1 MDEALIRKQE
11 EELQH
16 TGRYYKHIC
25 FLCVPLLFVS
35 CYLYGLR
42 PLLLCGFAL
51 LMGNLCDRLISL
63 LRRRVYR
70 PGDYS
75 NESFALVIALL
86 MPATVDWYVLAAA
99 IVAGVLIGKE
109 VFGGYGSYP
118 FHPAAVGYAV
128 AAVSWPEQVFHYPA
142 PYANIPLWDASGVAT
157 SSTISD
163 TLRSGGLINISAL
176 SLVLGEYAA
185 PMGTGAAIVLAAC
198 GLFLWM
204 QKDVRLSASLSF
216 LITAGLIVFFFPR
229 QLGLTE
235 GTAFTAGLVFRL
247 RCVRDEMLTG
257 AMLFSAVFL
266 LNEPYTCAH
275 HRRGRILY
283 GVMVGAFTMGF
294 RYFGVYETGVCF
306 AILAVNS
313 ISGWLDRTEVRL
325 HELIKSGRY
334 FKEKK
339 TGKGDA
345 E

>member
-1 MDEALIRKQE
+1 MDEALIRLQE
-11 EELQH
+11 EELQR

-25 FLCVPLLFVS
+25 FLCVPLLCVS
-35 CYLYGLR
+35 CYLYCLR
-42 PLLLCGFAL
+42 PLLLCGFAV

-63 LRRRVYR
+63 LRRRVYQA
-70 PGDYS
+70 GDYS
-75 NESFALVIALL
+75 NESFALVITLL

-99 IVAGVLIGKE
+99 ILAGALIGKE

-128 AAVSWPEQVFHYPA
+128 AAVSWPEQVFRYPA

-185 PMGTGAAIVLAAC
+185 PMGTGAAIVLVAC